1 MSKPVDR
8 QRSAVSGEER
18 SAVRGGT
25 QLPARGT
32 GAQLPA
38 RGTGM
43 QLPARGTGPEP
54 QNSSATSSQLRNLSL
69 PHSPRVS
76 ADIACE

>member
-25 QLPARGT
+25 
-32 GAQLPA
+32 QLPA